1 MFRWSRF
8 REPLAARRLLSLLL
22 GALLLGFSL
31 ASQAEDRTLLLEVS
45 INGVSLQ
52 RIGEFEMR
60 NDILETTAEEWRSL
74 GFSVPAE
81 IEDAAR
87 VAADTLP
94 EVIPRI
100 DELKQ
105 AVDFAVPPARLR
117 ERVINASEQS
127 GLRQYE
133 SGTGLVANYTLVGTH
148 TAEDMNISGALEFR
162 AFSPYGVASH
172 SMLFTNS
179 DLSRRSI
186 RLDTSY
192 VISQTEAMNRIRLGD
207 FVGQGP
213 QWSRAVRLGG
223 VQWTTDFSLRPDL
236 VTFPVARL
244 EGLVA
249 VPSTVDLLV
258 NGVRQ
263 MSQTVGPG
271 PFEIR
276 QPPMVTGRGDISL
289 VVRDALGRETVQTL
303 SYYASERLLTE
314 GLTSS
319 TYELGWIRRNYG
331 LRSNDYAGLA
341 GTASWRRGLRD
352 WLTVGVHGEA
362 TNDVNVVGG
371 DAVIG
376 LGSFGLLGVTLAG
389 SRGKGALYGYS
400 YERMDSGFSF
410 GFSQQRRVSEYID
423 LAGKLGESMPKMQT
437 RAFAGYSLGRYGH
450 LGMAYTAQRS
460 ASMPTPWSEERRPT
474 YSTRIL
480 SASYTVSLS
489 RSASLFVTA
498 FKDFEDSSTRG
509 VSVGLSLAL
518 DRGTSATLSQN
529 RDGDLNTFS
538 AMLHRPAYAIGDWG
552 VRLQGDGGDYP
563 RQQAE
568 VEYRARW
575 VRSRFGMERFR
586 GETVSRG
593 QLEGSIAYLDGGL
606 FASESIEDSFA
617 VVETPG
623 LADVGVYYENRP
635 IGRTGLD
642 GKLLVPDL
650 RAYERNAISIDVLD
664 VPFHLGLDSDRKDV
678 YPADRSGIA
687 VRFEVVY
694 RRAAEIVIA
703 LPSGEAVP
711 LGSTATYL
719 DGEPTPVGH
728 DGRVYLRGLADF
740 GQLQVTLP
748 DLSTCVAEYDFAGTV
763 DQLPTLGPVP
773 CE

>member
-1 MFRWSRF
+1 M
-8 REPLAARRLLSLLL
+8 
-22 GALLLGFSL
+22 
-31 ASQAEDRTLLLEVS
+31 LLEVS

-52 RIGEFEMR
+52 RVGEFGMR
-60 NDILETTAEEWRSL
+60 EGILEAAADEWRSL
-74 GFSVPAE
+74 GFSVPGE
-81 IEDAAR
+81 IGDATR
-87 VAADTLP
+87 VSADSLP

-100 DELKQ
+100 DELTQ
-105 AVDFAVPPARLR
+105 AVDFTVPPARLR
-117 ERVINASEQS
+117 ERVINASEQAAV
-127 GLRQYE
+127 RRYE
-133 SGTGLVANYTLVGTH
+133 SGTGLVANYTLVGTRSS
-148 TAEDMNISGALEFR
+148 EDTNLSGALELR
-162 AFSPYGVASH
+162 AFSPQGVGSH

-179 DLSRRSI
+179 GISRRSI

-192 VISQTEAMNRIRLGD
+192 VISNPEAMNRLRLGD
-207 FVGQGP
+207 FIGQGP
-213 QWSRAVRLGG
+213 QWARSVRLGG

-263 MSQTVGPG
+263 LSQTVGPG

-303 SYYASERLLTE
+303 SYYASERLLVE
-314 GLTSS
+314 ELSSS
-319 TYELGWIRRNYG
+319 TVELGWIRRNYG
-331 LRSNDYAGLA
+331 LYSNDYASLA
-341 GTASWRRGLRD
+341 GTASWRRGVRD
-352 WLTVGVHGEA
+352 WLTLGLHGEA
-362 TNDVNVVGG
+362 ASGVAVAGG

-376 LGSFGLLGVTLAG
+376 LGSFGLLGLTVAA
-389 SRGKGALYGYS
+389 SRNRGALYGYS

-410 GFSQQRRVSEYID
+410 GFSQQRRVAEYSD
-423 LAGKLGESMPKMQT
+423 LAAELGETMPRAQT
-437 RAFAGYSLGRYGH
+437 RAFAGYSFGPYGH
-450 LGMAYTAQRS
+450 LGVAYTAQR
-460 ASMPTPWSEERRPT
+460 AAAMPTPWNDGQRPT
-474 YSTRIL
+474 YNARIL
-480 SASYTVSLS
+480 SASYTLSLT
-489 RSASLFVTA
+489 RTASLFLSA
-498 FKDFEDSSTRG
+498 FKDFEDRNTHG
-509 VSVGLSLAL
+509 IAVGLSIAL
-518 DRGTSATLSQN
+518 DRNTSGTLSHS
-529 RDGDLNTFS
+529 RDGDLNTFR
-538 AMLHRPAYAIGDWG
+538 AILHRPAFAIGDWG
-552 VRLQGDGGDYP
+552 LRLQGDDGDYP

-575 VRSRFGMERFR
+575 LRSRWGMERFR
-586 GETVSRG
+586 GKTVTRA

-664 VPFHLGLDSDRKDV
+664 IPFHLGLDFDRKDV
-678 YPADRSGIA
+678 YPADRSGVG
-687 VRFEVVY
+687 VRFEVSY
-694 RRAAEIVIA
+694 RRAAEIV
-703 LPSGEAVP
+703 LVLGEDEPVP
-711 LGSTATYL
+711 LGATASYL

-728 DGRVYLRGLADF
+728 DGRVYMRGLADF
-740 GQLQVTLP
+740 GQLRVTLP
-748 DLSTCVAEYDFAGTV
+748 DLSTCVAEYDFAGTS

-773 CE
+773 CR